1 MAFEPDMPPIRAHY
15 GTRDGEAAGGFC
27 AAHSQIPNGFRVSG
41 LRKGMTGGAV
51 VFTALAIVA
60 SVVGS
65 ASAACNQELA
75 IYSEPEA
82 SASLEFTPAGGTGSS
97 HTFKIK
103 FPENSVILDGVVLW
117 TEGVARP
124 MGIVMHKCPQGD
136 VTGPELDACTVWQGV
151 IYTADKQGNISLLP
165 PEGAGAAEQLLLPD
179 FAPALRQS
187 SAYGMAGVSKM
198 PWDAFKMSGCQE

>member
-1 MAFEPDMPPIRAHY
+1 MHPCWLLAL
-15 GTRDGEAAGGFC
+15 C
-27 AAHSQIPNGFRVSG
+27 LVVSN
-41 LRKGMTGGAV
+41 
-51 VFTALAIVA
+51 A
-60 SVVGS
+60 ST
-65 ASAACNQELA
+65 ASAACKQELA

-82 SASLEFTPAGGTGSS
+82 NASLEFTPAGDTGSS

-124 MGIVMHKCPQGD
+124 MGIVMHKCPEGD

-151 IYTADKQGNISLLP
+151 IYAVDGQGNVSLLP
-165 PEGAGAAEQLLLPD
+165 PEGATAAQQLLLPD

>member
-1 MAFEPDMPPIRAHY
+1 VRYSPITLAL
-15 GTRDGEAAGGFC
+15 C
-27 AAHSQIPNGFRVSG
+27 
-41 LRKGMTGGAV
+41 
-51 VFTALAIVA
+51 LAIA
-60 SVVGS
+60 CPSV
-65 ASAACNQELA
+65 ASAACRQELA

-82 SASLEFTPAGGTGSS
+82 NASLEFSPAGDSGSS
-97 HTFKIK
+97 HIFKIK

-124 MGIVMHKCPQGD
+124 MGIVMHKCPDGD